1 MKKRGLTPE
10 EQTLWRRAVRDVQRM
25 RRESEDTLPVGDKTG
40 LRSPE
45 KLSPEKKADNVLMR
59 KATTNPRAVPDPFA
73 AGDPRADR
81 KVARGR
87 TPIDAVIDLHGHTQA
102 TARKTLLAFLINAR
116 LSDKRCVLVI
126 TGKGASTSRAFGSNA
141 FGHGVLRSRLS
152 DWLKEEPF
160 REMVVRASPA
170 HRKHGGGGAF
180 YVFLKSRVRRKS

>member
-1 MKKRGLTPE
+1 MKNRGLTPE
-10 EQTLWRRAVRDVQRM
+10 EQALWRRAVRDVQRM
-25 RRESEDTLPVGDKTG
+25 RRQAEDTLPDSDKTG
-40 LRSPE
+40 LRSSE
-45 KLSPEKKADNVLMR
+45 KLSPEKRAGDVLPR
-59 KATTNPRAVPDPFA
+59 KTTTRPRAVPDPFV

-87 TPIDAVIDLHGHTQA
+87 MPIEAVLDLHGHTQA

-126 TGKGASTSRAFGSNA
+126 TGKGVGAARASGGQALG
-141 FGHGVLRSRLS
+141 GGVLRARLS

-160 REMVVRASPA
+160 RELVVRASPA

-180 YVFLKSRVRRKS
+180 YVFLRSRTRKKS